1 MKMKTDPDKQICL
14 SIICLLMMALL
25 VGCAS
30 STGGK
35 AEQTPQTPGASGAAN
50 GKEPASTPPKV
61 TGPAVTSPGTTK
73 PKPVPQNATFVHTV
87 KWRGESVSI
96 IAGWYTG
103 DIQNWKI
110 LKDYNPDVNPSR
122 IFEGNKS
129 RIPEYLM
136 KTKAPMTKEYVDS
149 FYAKHP
155 KKEAGRP
162 APPPPAASASDG
174 DEPALFGPK

>member
-1 MKMKTDPDKQICL
+1 MKIKTDPVKKIYL
-14 SIICLLMMALL
+14 SIICLAMLALMT
-25 VGCAS
+25 GCAS

-35 AEQTPQTPGASGAAN
+35 AEQTTQAPAVPPAN
-50 GKEPASTPPKV
+50 EATSSPSKSTA
-61 TGPAVTSPGTTK
+61 PAVTPPGK
-73 PKPVPQNATFVHTV
+73 PKSIPETATFVHTV

-110 LKDYNPDVNPSR
+110 LKDYNPDINANR
-122 IFEGNKS
+122 ILEGNKI

-149 FYAKHP
+149 FYGRHP

-162 APPPPAASASDG
+162 APPPPAASASDA

>member
-1 MKMKTDPDKQICL
+1 MHR
-14 SIICLLMMALL
+14 
-25 VGCAS
+25 
-30 STGGK
+30 
-35 AEQTPQTPGASGAAN
+35 EQPVKKRLPQ
-50 GKEPASTPPKV
+50 PPKV
-61 TGPAVTSPGTTK
+61 TPAVTPPGTSRSK
-73 PKPVPQNATFVHTV
+73 SIPDNPTFVHTV

-110 LKDYNPDVNPSR
+110 LKDHNPDINPKR
-122 IFEGNKS
+122 IFEGNKI

-136 KTKAPMTKEYVDS
+136 KTKAPITKEYVDS

-162 APPPPAASASDG
+162 APPSPAASASDS
-174 DEPALFGPK
+174 DEPVLFGPK